1 MIFALRIFLGI
12 VFTILGIIG
21 SVLPVMQGWV
31 FFLLAALVLF
41 PRSKFAIKAC
51 DKIEPKMPRV
61 VAWLRSMGVGIPPE
75 PIHLHHHDHDSAP
88 RS

>member
-1 MIFALRIFLGI
+1 MIFALRIFLGV
-12 VFTILGIIG
+12 VFIILGVIG
-21 SVLPVMQGWV
+21 SILPVMQGWV

-41 PRSKFAIKAC
+41 PRSSFAIKAC
-51 DKIEPKMPRV
+51 DKIEPKMPRL

-75 PIHLHHHDHDSAP
+75 THHHDHDSAP